1 MSGPSQPASQK
12 VFNSFNSVLQ
22 NPENSRER
30 KKPTL
35 SLQSTLNEF
44 VLNGSMTD
52 LIKLVKEYAVTTQ
65 EIEYAG
71 GIAPAMRRQ
80 QILASNMSAQSVAII
95 LATCRRR
102 GHRIGNFISKNDRS
116 ANAIRN
122 AAKDCMIKVVTRKG
136 SVDWTGLHTVVAFKV
151 ALSDFCMAISLAMG
165 QDRFGDE
172 VYGGPCPQQ
181 YQFIGSLGCMY
192 VNTEETDL
200 ADAIGTYI
208 SWTEDYTNWY
218 ISVRNNAARI
228 RGAKVG
234 ASDAEIENARNRN
247 RSFYPNALASFD
259 RTTRKAW
266 SEGRYNITAVN
277 GDLKF
282 YQGEEVLKIV
292 AAICK
297 VGVDEIR
304 AAASRGSVRS
314 DGSGSGAH
322 KGNNEGEKKSN

>member
-1 MSGPSQPASQK
+1 M
-12 VFNSFNSVLQ
+12 
-22 NPENSRER
+22 
-30 KKPTL
+30 TL

-44 VLNGSMTD
+44 VLNGSMAD
-52 LIKLVKEYAVTTQ
+52 LIKLVKDYAVTTQ

-102 GHRIGNFISKNDRS
+102 GHRLGNFISKNDRS

-165 QDRFGDE
+165 PDKFGEE
-172 VYGGPCPQQ
+172 VYSGDCPVR

-192 VNTEETDL
+192 TPLEDTEIG
-200 ADAIGTYI
+200 DAIAQYV

-218 ISVRNNAARI
+218 ISVRNNAARV
-228 RGAKVG
+228 RGAKAG

-247 RSFYPNALASFD
+247 RSFYPNAMASFN
-259 RTTRKAW
+259 RATRKAW
-266 SEGRYNITAVN
+266 YNGDYNVTAVN
-277 GDLKF
+277 GDLKL
-282 YQGEEVLKIV
+282 YQKEEVLKIV
-292 AAICK
+292 ASVCK
-297 VGVDEIR
+297 VNVDEIR
-304 AAASRGSVRS
+304 AAASRGAVRS

-322 KGNNEGEKKSN
+322 KGNNEGEKRSN